1 MGNVRGSLTVTLV
14 RQGDTVSTCLESSK
28 DLFQAISGDGGVI
41 APDWAVV
48 ANQPTISP
56 KILSSL
62 TAEYLTP
69 VAGSDV
75 WSYNFQKL
83 IFDASGACTAPSNCV
98 GKFKRNP
105 NGTLT
110 PIANLASATNKNSDV
125 IKYEGVVDSG
135 YETEVSATI
144 DVRIE
149 EVSSATYTGLV
160 DLNTTTIATASD
172 TVTAK
177 PRLLSGVTQMTDS
190 SFVTKYWKSVTTAE
204 DTDGTADNWIAFKPE
219 SGKTLTITA
228 ADVDGQETFKCEF
241 IVEGKVVSTSLFNV
255 MDTQDPCALVLIP
268 RGAPEISK
276 SKDTFIADAKL
287 IRREDDSVVA
297 GKTFVFTAYNSKG
310 DVITL
315 STAVTPTIVTIKHA
329 DMIRKEPGKT
339 DINGDIT
346 IVATTTY

>member
-1 MGNVRGSLTVTLV
+1 MSNVRGSLTVTLV
-14 RQGDTVSTCLESSK
+14 RQGDTVSTCLESDK
-28 DLFQAISGDGGVI
+28 DLFQAISADGGII
-41 APDWAVV
+41 APDWTVV

-56 KILSSL
+56 KTLSSL
-62 TAEYLTP
+62 TAEYLIP
-69 VAGSDV
+69 VAGSDA
-75 WSYNFQKL
+75 WYYNLQKL
-83 IFDASGACTAPSNCV
+83 IFDDLGVCTAPSNCV

-105 NGTLT
+105 NGTLRI
-110 PIANLASATNKNSDV
+110 IANLASATNKNSDV
-125 IKYEGVVDSG
+125 IKYEGIVNSG
-135 YETEVSATI
+135 YETATSASI
-144 DVRIE
+144 DARIE

-160 DLNTTTIATASD
+160 DLNTTTIATAKG

-177 PRLLSGVTQMTDS
+177 PRLLSGVTQMAEN
-190 SFVTKYWKSVTTAE
+190 SFEVKYYKSVTTAE

-241 IVEGKVVSTSLFNV
+241 IVDGKVVSTSLFNV
-255 MDTQDPCALVLIP
+255 MDTQDPCAIVLIP
-268 RGAPEISK
+268 RTSPEISK
-276 SKDTFIADAKL
+276 SKDTLIADAKL

-315 STAVTPTIVTIKHA
+315 STAVTPTTVTIKHA
-329 DMIRKEPGKT
+329 DMIRKEVGKS

-346 IVATTTY
+346 VIATTTY

>member
-14 RQGDTVSTCLESSK
+14 RQGDTVSTCLESNK
-28 DLFQAISGDGGVI
+28 DLFQAISGDGGII
-41 APDWAVV
+41 APDWAVA

-69 VAGSDV
+69 VAGSDK
-75 WSYNFQKL
+75 WFYNFQKL
-83 IFDASGACTAPSNCV
+83 IFNASGVCTAPSNCV

-125 IKYEGVVDSG
+125 IKYEGVVNSG

-144 DVRIE
+144 DIRIE
-149 EVSSATYTGLV
+149 EVSSATYTGLI
-160 DLNTTTIATASD
+160 DLNTTTIATASG

-177 PRLLSGVTQMTDS
+177 PRLLSGVTQMADS
-190 SFVTKYWKSVTTAE
+190 SFTTKYWKSVTTAE

-241 IVEGKVVSTSLFNV
+241 IIAGKVVSTSLFNV
-255 MDTQDPCALVLIP
+255 MDTQDPYALVLIP
-268 RGAPEISK
+268 RGAPELSK

-287 IRREDDSVVA
+287 IRREDDSAVA
-297 GKTFVFTAYNSKG
+297 GRTFVFTAYNSKG

-315 STAVTPTIVTIKHA
+315 STAATPTSYTIKYA
-329 DMIRKEPGKT
+329 DAIRKEAGKT

-346 IVATTTY
+346 VVATTTY